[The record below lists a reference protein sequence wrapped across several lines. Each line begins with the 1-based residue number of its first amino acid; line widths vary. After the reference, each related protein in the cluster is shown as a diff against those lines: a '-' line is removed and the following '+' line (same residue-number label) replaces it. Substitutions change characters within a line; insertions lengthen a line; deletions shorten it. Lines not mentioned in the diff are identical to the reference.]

1 MGEFDKITDL
11 KERLENTKE
20 SVISIANNPWP
31 QTQVNPDFAKTKGFL
46 PPVLISPSLN
56 VLDDGNTAVSTKSKF
71 GEYEY
76 EDWIGQKITPN
87 GLVEL
92 DTKDRFNESIDLPK
106 SSTDLESIPY
116 SMRDHYMIFNDN
128 RTDYF
133 KHGLQV
139 IDGLTPIEN
148 PEGASDLRLS
158 QFKYTP
164 FENNDPVMYG
174 FDLII
179 DGISSPLL
187 NGSVI
192 DFLNQYQGISELAAR
207 IPVYE
212 DFKQQFLKFFKTKGT
227 LRITAD
233 QTTMSNTST
242 NPASVDNQ
250 KSIYQLGKKAYMGY
264 YIQKVAGLQN
274 LVEANKPGTFKYITE
289 YRKDVIT
296 LDFLEDVSL
305 SVGTLAHLYKLLYWS
320 KPNGKS
326 MVPENLLRFNCD
338 IVVSECRNFNRVR
351 KAVETGNL
359 EIIKD
364 NVSRYV
370 YSLRECQFFFD
381 QMSHPSDIDMGG
393 IAVHDKT
400 PVTFDYKYSTVKFE
414 KFVPTSNGF
423 GSYVGYDGGA
433 IWKIGNPGARG
444 TQSTV
449 DISVPK
455 FFTVGLNKLRENG
468 VESPFILNSI
478 NKLGTTEI
486 VEPIIEP
493 VEEADFDNTDDATGG
508 GLEGAKKSSKDKAKA
523 YAKTLSNRLISSAK
537 KELQGVINTR
547 AQLLARTLNKTAISL
562 QGGSISPKNIY
573 RVGFLKTNKYGYV
586 SGNGLGGAATN
597 AESQGSIL
605 SAGTNVSQRLFYDV
619 RGDLVGFLGDSLGGA
634 VGGGR

>member
-1 MGEFDKITDL
+1 MGVFDKITDL
-11 KERLENTKE
+11 KEKLTNTKE
-20 SVISIANNPWP
+20 SVVAIVNNPWP
-31 QTQVNPDFAKTKGFL
+31 QTQVNPDFSKTSGFL
-46 PPVLISPSLN
+46 PPTLISPSLT
-56 VLDDGNTAVSTKSKF
+56 LF
-71 GEYEY
+71 GEEQEVVKIKLGQYEY
-76 EDWIGQKITPN
+76 EDWTGHKISPN
-87 GLVEL
+87 GLTDL
-92 DTKDRFNESIDLPK
+92 DTKDRFNESLDLPK

-116 SMRDHYMIFNDN
+116 SMRDHYMIFDDN

-192 DFLNQYQGISELAAR
+192 DFLNQYQGINELAAR

-212 DFKQQFLKFFKTKGT
+212 DFKQQFLKFFKTKGN

-233 QTTMSNTST
+233 QTTMSTTGT
-242 NPASVDNQ
+242 NPSSVDNQ

-264 YIQKVAGLQN
+264 YIQKIAGLQN
-274 LVEANKPGTFKYITE
+274 LVEANKPGSFKYVAD

-305 SVGTLAHLYKLLYWS
+305 SVGTLTHLYKLLYWS

-381 QMSHPSDIDMGG
+381 QMPHPGDIDMGSIG
-393 IAVHDKT
+393 VHTKS

-414 KFVPTSNGF
+414 KFVPTGGNGF
-423 GSYVGYDGGA
+423 GSYVGYDSGA

-444 TQSTV
+444 TQSSA
-449 DISVPK
+449 DIDTSVPN
-455 FFTVGLNKLRENG
+455 FFTVGKNKLRENG
-468 VESPFILNSI
+468 VKSPFVFKSI

-486 VEPIIEP
+486 VEP
-493 VEEADFDNTDDATGG
+493 VEEPDVNDPDSYVNAPE
-508 GLEGAKKSSKDKAKA
+508 GLEGAKKSSKDKAKSL
-523 YAKTLSNRLISSAK
+523 AKNAKNRLVASAK
-537 KELQGVINTR
+537 KELQGVINTK
-547 AQLLARTLNKTAISL
+547 AQLLARTLNKAAISL
-562 QGGSISPKNIY
+562 QGGTISPPKNIY
-573 RVGFLKTNKYGYV
+573 K
-586 SGNGLGGAATN
+586 LGPG
-597 AESQGSIL
+597 EQGSL
-605 SAGTNVSQRLFYDV
+605 LRAGSNVSQRFFYDV

-634 VGGGR
+634 VGGGFSGGGQRR

>member
-1 MGEFDKITDL
+1 MGAFDKITDL
-11 KERLENTKE
+11 KEKLFNTKE
-20 SVISIANNPWP
+20 SVVAIVNNPWP
-31 QTQVNPDFAKTKGFL
+31 QTQINPEFSKTIGFL
-46 PPVLISPSLN
+46 PPFLIPVGAGNGQGGNGGFDATPDDLDAVGSGDQLRENEARSGKYGHYEFTDWTGQTIDGAVGNYLDTNDRFKESLN
-56 VLDDGNTAVSTKSKF
+56 
-71 GEYEY
+71 
-76 EDWIGQKITPN
+76 
-87 GLVEL
+87 
-92 DTKDRFNESIDLPK
+92 LPK
-106 SSTDLESIPY
+106 QTTPIIPAPPLSGSVVNPY
-116 SMRDHYMIFNDN
+116 SMRDHYMIFDDN

-148 PEGASDLRLS
+148 PEGDSDLRLS

-233 QTTMSNTST
+233 QTTMSTTGT

-264 YIQKVAGLQN
+264 YIQKIAGLKN
-274 LVEANKPGTFKYITE
+274 LVEANKPGSFKYVTD

-338 IVVSECRNFNRVR
+338 IVVSECRNFNRVK

-381 QMSHPSDIDMGG
+381 QMPHPDDIDMGN
-393 IAVHDKT
+393 ISTHTKS

-414 KFVPTSNGF
+414 KFVPTGGNGF
-423 GSYVGYDGGA
+423 GSYVGYDSGA

-444 TQSTV
+444 TQSSTEGR
-449 DISVPK
+449 DTSVPK
-455 FFTVGLNKLRENG
+455 FFTVGQNKLRENG
-468 VESPFILNSI
+468 VKSPFVFQTIS
-478 NKLGTTEI
+478 KLGYER
-486 VEPIIEP
+486 P
-493 VEEADFDNTDDATGG
+493 VGS
-508 GLEGAKKSSKDKAKA
+508 GLEALKADSAKKEKSYAKKAKE
-523 YAKTLSNRLISSAK
+523 RLIDSAK
-537 KELQGVINTR
+537 KELQGVINTQ
-547 AQLLARTLNKTAISL
+547 AQLLARTLNKAAISL
-562 QGGSISPKNIY
+562 QGGTIPPPRNIY
-573 RVGFLKTNKYGYV
+573 K
-586 SGNGLGGAATN
+586 LGPG
-597 AESQGSIL
+597 EQGSL
-605 SAGTNVSQRLFYDV
+605 LRAGSNVSQRFFYDV

-634 VGGGR
+634 VGGG

>member
-1 MGEFDKITDL
+1 MAFNFDSISDL
-11 KERLENTKE
+11 KNRLTSTRD
-20 SVISIANNPWP
+20 SVIEIANNPWP
-31 QTQVNPDFAKTKGFL
+31 QTQINSDFAKTTGFL
-46 PPVLISPSLN
+46 PPVLISPSIN
-56 VLDDGNTAVSTKSKF
+56 VLDNGDTAVSTKSKF

-87 GLVEL
+87 GLIEL
-92 DTKDRFNESIDLPK
+92 DTKDRFSESIDLPK
-106 SSTDLESIPY
+106 SSASLADSPY

-148 PEGASDLRLS
+148 PSGDSDLRLS
-158 QFKYTP
+158 QFTSTP

-174 FDLII
+174 FELII

-192 DFLNQYQGISELAAR
+192 DFLNQFTSVNELSAR

-227 LRITAD
+227 LQIDTG
-233 QTTMSNTST
+233 QTTMSRTST
-242 NPASVDNQ
+242 NTSSVDNQ

-264 YIQKVAGLQN
+264 YIQKIGGLQN
-274 LVEANKPGTFKYITE
+274 LVEANKPGTFKYLAD

-296 LDFLEDVSL
+296 IDFLEDVSL

-320 KPNGKS
+320 KPNGKG

-364 NVSRYV
+364 NVSRYI
-370 YSLRECQFFFD
+370 YTLTECQFFFD
-381 QMSHPSDIDMGG
+381 QMPHPGDIDMGN
-393 IAVHDKT
+393 ISVHDKT

-414 KFVPTSNGF
+414 RFVPTTNGF
-423 GSYVGYDGGA
+423 GKYVGYDSGS

-444 TQSTV
+444 TQSVSDT
-449 DISVPK
+449 SVPT
-455 FFTVGLNKLRENG
+455 FFTVGSNKLRENG
-468 VESPFILNSI
+468 VESPFVLNSI
-478 NKLGTTEI
+478 NTLGTTEVI
-486 VEPIIEP
+486 GELTESGVN
-493 VEEADFDNTDDATGG
+493 DS
-508 GLEGAKKSSKDKAKA
+508 GLEDQKKSSKDKARSI
-523 YAKTLSNRLISSAK
+523 AKTLSNRLVSSAK
-537 KELQGVINTR
+537 RELQGVINTR
-547 AQLLARTLNKTAISL
+547 AQLLARTLNKTAIAL
-562 QGGSISPKNIY
+562 QGGTISPPRNIY
-573 RVGFLKTNKYGYV
+573 D
-586 SGNGLGGAATN
+586 
-597 AESQGSIL
+597 QGPGEIGSL
-605 SAGTNVSQRLFYDV
+605 TRAGSNITQRFFYDV

-634 VGGGR
+634 VGGTQRR